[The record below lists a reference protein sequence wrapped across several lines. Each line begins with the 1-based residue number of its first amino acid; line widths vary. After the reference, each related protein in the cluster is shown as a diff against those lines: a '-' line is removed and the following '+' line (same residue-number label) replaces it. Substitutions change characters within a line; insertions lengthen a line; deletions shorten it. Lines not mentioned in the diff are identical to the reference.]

1 MKLFKNKFFVICL
14 CVAVVLAGVTSTFS
28 VMGLPML
35 SRNILGTVTAPL
47 RWCVT
52 AVTNAAEGFG
62 RYFTSIDT
70 LNAENER
77 LEAENA
83 ALREQ
88 LDNAALLEQENQRLK
103 AYLNIKDDHPDFTM
117 VEGMVIS
124 RESES
129 YASVFT
135 LNRGSLHGVKI
146 GMPVMTE
153 QGIVGSVKEVGL
165 NWCKVTTVIET
176 ASSVGACVLRSG
188 DAGIVSGDF
197 SLRKNGY
204 CKFSYVEGTADIEV
218 GDIIVTSAMSG
229 VYPADLVI
237 GEVTSIGTDEY
248 TRMTVATVLPAV
260 DFSTL
265 QWVMIVTGYEG

>member
-28 VMGLPML
+28 LMGLPML

-70 LNAENER
+70 LQAENER

-88 LDNAALLEQENQRLK
+88 LDSAALLEYENQRLK

-135 LNRGSLHGVKI
+135 LNRGSLHGVKT
-146 GMPVMTE
+146 GMAVMTE

-218 GDIIVTSAMSG
+218 GDTIVTSAMSG

-237 GEVTSIGTDEY
+237 GQVTSIGTDEY

>member
-1 MKLFKNKFFVICL
+1 MKIFKNKFFVICL

-28 VMGLPML
+28 IMGLPMVA
-35 SRNILGTVTAPL
+35 RNMLGTVTAPV

-52 AVTNAAEGFG
+52 AVTNAAEGFE
-62 RYFTSIDT
+62 RYFKGINT
-70 LNAENER
+70 LTDENER

-88 LDNAALLEQENQRLK
+88 LEEAELLEAENQRLK
-103 AYLNIKDDHPDFTM
+103 AYLDLKDKHPDFTM
-117 VEGMVIS
+117 VEGMIIS

-135 LNRGSLHGVKI
+135 LNRGSLHGVET
-146 GMPVMTE
+146 GMAVITE

-176 ASSVGACVLRSG
+176 ASSVGACVRRSG

-218 GDIIVTSAMSG
+218 GDTIVTSAMSG
-229 VYPADLVI
+229 IYPADLVI
-237 GEVTSIGTDEY
+237 GKVTSIGTDEY

-260 DFSTL
+260 DFSDL
-265 QWVMIVTGYEG
+265 QWVMIITGYEG